1 MELQKNKNIVRTFD
15 GIVLVAKS
23 KPRFHAQMI
32 TEKVILPQA
41 ETSGNPVAYSNDQ
54 ASGYEAAL
62 PLKLET
68 EAQQTV
74 TDNRKRMFLRLAGI
88 AGIGSIAAML
98 LPKKAQ
104 AYVLGG
110 SPTSGVVG
118 VKDSSNNR
126 INPAKEDGNLASI
139 NTQAQKLTFDGDS
152 NLYVQAAPN
161 FSSQLENASSVVIN
175 PATEDSLSTVK
186 TQLNKL
192 TFDGSSNL
200 LTATSGAAST
210 VGLKDTTSTQINPA
224 TDDGITY
231 LRRIV
236 KLMESQAVVDN
247 ANRQRITIDS
257 LGTGTAVTT
266 TIPVSGSLTSAGTVS
281 TVTNMT
287 TLAGQNQQM
296 YQDVARTAYATG
308 IRQNLAFS

>member
-1 MELQKNKNIVRTFD
+1 MAPGQNKIQLKSVD
-15 GIVLVAKS
+15 GITSTKT
-23 KPRFHAQMI
+23 KKIGEFGQPKI
-32 TEKVILPQA
+32 TVESTTNNFNQPGI
-41 ETSGNPVAYSNDQ
+41 
-54 ASGYEAAL
+54 
-62 PLKLET
+62 
-68 EAQQTV
+68 
-74 TDNRKRMFLRLAGI
+74 DNNKRKFLRLAGI
-88 AGIGSIAAML
+88 AGVGTLAAML

-104 AYVLGG
+104 AYVFGS

-118 VKDSSNNR
+118 VKDASNSR
-126 INPAKEDGNLASI
+126 ISPATETTLAAMK
-139 NTQAQKLTFDGDS
+139 AQTDLLTFDSGTNPA
-152 NLYVQAAPN
+152 NLKVNIASIANSVDIGLQ
-161 FSSQLENASSVVIN
+161 NASNVAIN
-175 PATEDSLSTVK
+175 PATEDSLTVVK

-200 LTATSGAAST
+200 LTATSGAASN
-210 VGLKDTTSTQINPA
+210 VGIKDTTSTQINPS
-224 TDDGITY
+224 TEDGVVY

-266 TIPVSGSLTSAGTVS
+266 TVPVSGTVTATVAGATVT

-296 YQDVARTAYATG
+296 FQDQARTAYATG
-308 IRQNLAFS
+308 IRQNLIFS